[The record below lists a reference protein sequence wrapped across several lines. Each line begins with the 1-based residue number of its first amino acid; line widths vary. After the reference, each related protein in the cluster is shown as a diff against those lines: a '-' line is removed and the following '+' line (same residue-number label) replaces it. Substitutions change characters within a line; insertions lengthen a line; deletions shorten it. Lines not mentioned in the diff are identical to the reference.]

1 MDAIF
6 PLDKNFCKNFKEKN
20 NPELYPTK
28 LPKYITNSVS
38 VNTLKFAKEVYFKE
52 RLCFLHNVVDYL
64 FYFNYPNIEVV
75 DENALLFFL
84 KIYRL
89 YEMMGA
95 KILNYHSNK
104 DSVLI
109 FNNKVKKNKLFKYAL
124 VLSILEGKS
133 FDIVITVE
141 DNIILQAIKL
151 SRKMDFENKDSLD
164 DIFNGY
170 LRWSIF
176 TPEFYKKMTIDRVP
190 RNKIEK
196 FLSSEFNKLK
206 NANPNYISNMHKQ
219 FMLQYN
225 SLMEKLDK
233 FYKTANYKNFT
244 KTLKIK
250 KFVFPLKEYFGPDKP
265 FTYNFFKKMVD
276 DFELEVKNKLKK

>member
-6 PLDKNFCKNFKEKN
+6 PLDKNFCKYFKEKN

-28 LPKYITNSVS
+28 LPKYINSIVS
-38 VNTLKFAKEVYFKE
+38 ANTLKFAKKTYFKE

-95 KILNYHSNK
+95 KILNYHSNR
-104 DSVLI
+104 DSAII
-109 FNNKVKKNKLFKYAL
+109 FNNKVKKDKLYKYSL
-124 VLSILEGKS
+124 ILSILEGKQ
-133 FDIVITVE
+133 FDLAITAE

-151 SRKMDFENKDSLD
+151 SNKMDFENKESLD

-176 TPEFYKKMTIDRVP
+176 TPDFYKKMTVFKFP
-190 RNKIEK
+190 RDKIEK
-196 FLSSEFNKLK
+196 FLASEFNKLK

-265 FTYNFFKKMVD
+265 YTYNFFKKMLD